1 MLDVKLLA
9 KLQMD
14 VLFELFRDYV
24 IIGGMPEVANTYIKN
39 KNFSGK
45 HFQITKIAKNARNR
59 DYIGCVEWLAD
70 AGVINVCHCLNLPEL
85 PLKGNYDSLK
95 RFLAEN
101 TAVVEDIK

>member
-1 MLDVKLLA
+1 MLSLEECRKWQIHIL
-9 KLQMD
+9 K
-14 VLFELFRDYV
+14 
-24 IIGGMPEVANTYIKN
+24 IKTSAE
-39 KNFSGK
+39 KR
-45 HFQITKIAKNARNR
+45 FQITKIAKNARNR

>member
-1 MLDVKLLA
+1 MEYA
-9 KLQMD
+9 KSD
-14 VLFELFRDYV
+14 FISVH
-24 IIGGMPEVANTYIKN
+24 N
-39 KNFSGK
+39 
-45 HFQITKIAKNARNR
+45 
-59 DYIGCVEWLAD
+59 

>member
-1 MLDVKLLA
+1 MIL
-9 KLQMD
+9 
-14 VLFELFRDYV
+14 R
-24 IIGGMPEVANTYIKN
+24 IKTSAE
-39 KNFSGK
+39 KR
-45 HFQITKIAKNARNR
+45 FQITKIAKNARNR